1 MLWRPLPGKSV
12 AGPASEKTAA
22 RPLPSRFRSA
32 CSGVRVRAPFIAAL
46 PAILCLAT
54 PGCLLKRHRR
64 GDEPATPSRAE
75 VDGFEVTDEVL
86 GLEVVEND
94 GRKRF
99 RVLNVQFL
107 SDRPSGEE
115 NRLVR
120 GTCYLPRTP
129 KGAAPAVLVF
139 PILKGGEPFS
149 KGLGKSLAKAG
160 FVSFVFKQKK
170 ALFGN
175 EGMDLR
181 FSDRV
186 LRQMILDARK
196 AVTWL
201 QSRPEV
207 RGDRIGA
214 VGISMGGIVASLV
227 HALEPRITSSVWM
240 LAGGDLVEVLA
251 MTREPSL
258 RRKREHHFSQTGL
271 DTASYVAANRG
282 LLTDPLDYVD
292 RIDASRVMMVTGLFD
307 RVVPR
312 RNSRLLW
319 EAAGKPELRL
329 VPLGH
334 FSSLLVFPL
343 SKRWVVDFFR
353 RELGG
358 SSGGVRGRV
367 PWPRKAAQKQN
378 GRG

>member
-1 MLWRPLPGKSV
+1 MTILRATSTGPSERQSLLALLV
-12 AGPASEKTAA
+12 AGMCLFLSGCFLKEHRKGD
-22 RPLPSRFRSA
+22 SR
-32 CSGVRVRAPFIAAL
+32 
-46 PAILCLAT
+46 
-54 PGCLLKRHRR
+54 
-64 GDEPATPSRAE
+64 ATPSRAV
-75 VDGFEVTDEVL
+75 VDGFEASDEIL
-86 GLEVVEND
+86 GLEVVETD

-99 RVLNVQFL
+99 RVLNVKFL
-107 SDRPSGEE
+107 SGRPSGEE

-120 GTCYLPRTP
+120 GTCYLPRAL

-149 KGLGKSLAKAG
+149 KGLGKSLARAG

-214 VGISMGGIVASLV
+214 VGISMGGIVACLA
-227 HALEPRITSSVWM
+227 HAMEPRITSSVWM

-258 RRKREHHFSQTGL
+258 RRKREHHFSRTGL
-271 DTASYVAANRG
+271 DAASYVAANRG
-282 LLTDPLDYVD
+282 LLTDPLNYVD
-292 RIDASRVMMVTGLFD
+292 RIDASRVMMVTALFD

-353 RELGG
+353 RQLGG
-358 SSGGVRGRV
+358 SSGGVRSR
-367 PWPRKAAQKQN
+367 PR
-378 GRG
+378 